1 MKKVLSLVLCLC
13 MVLSVLSV
21 VPIFDIDAGA
31 ALNASGGT
39 LNKATFILD
48 PGHGGSDPGAVSGSR
63 EEAADVLRLSLRV
76 GQLINSAGETAA
88 FTRVT
93 DKKVTLDE
101 RTDMANSGTFSY
113 FLSIHRNSG
122 GGVGI
127 ETYYHSNLSAT
138 STAAKLATSVN
149 NAMWNSG
156 VWTKNRGVKQYN
168 FHVCREA
175 NMPAILAE
183 VGFVD
188 SSVDNN
194 IFDKHFEAIAL
205 AIANGALAMVGKS
218 VSTTT
223 YRHALDYPTVDGS
236 VVNKEITASKTVYLR
251 GNGDMMRLKGWALHT
266 DGISAIRYKFD
277 NGSFINLPTYERD
290 DISAIA
296 GFSDHSNNAFDSE
309 ISYAGLSAGSHT
321 ITVQGLTKKN
331 TTYTIATVALTVKE
345 MTYRHALDYPN
356 IDGSVV
362 NSVLTTTTT
371 VTKTG
376 GEDKMRLRGWALHTD
391 GISEI
396 RYRFDEGSFVV
407 LPTYLRDDIA
417 AIPGYDDYT
426 NCGYDTYISYADL
439 SEGEH
444 TLTIQGLTG
453 INMTYTIATVKLIVV
468 DETPSFMLVDDSDYT
483 LNDKFVTV
491 RQTATTAAA
500 INAQFQCNV
509 SLFDNADNAIGE
521 DGIVGTGCVVKQ
533 FNSLGELLNSVTLVV
548 VGDVDGDSI
557 ITASDAICQRMML
570 TESSAF
576 GEAFK
581 EAADLNGDTTIN
593 SADYIEMKILCKK

>member
-1 MKKVLSLVLCLC
+1 MRRVLGLLLSLCLVLT
-13 MVLSVLSV
+13 VFAVI
-21 VPIFDIDAGA
+21 PFTTIYANA
-31 ALNASGGT
+31 ALNSSGGT

-76 GQLINSAGETAA
+76 GQLIASAGETAA

-101 RTDMANSGTFSY
+101 RTNMANAGTFSY

-127 ETYYHSNLSAT
+127 ETYYHSNLSAS
-138 STAAKLATSVN
+138 STAAKLATNVQN
-149 NAMWNSG
+149 QMWNSG

-175 NMPAILAE
+175 DMPAILAE

-188 SSVDNN
+188 SSVDNK
-194 IFDKHFEAIAL
+194 IFDEHFETIAL
-205 AIANGALAMVGKS
+205 SIANGALAMVGKS

-236 VVNKEITASKTVYLR
+236 VTNKAITASQTVYLR

-277 NGSFINLPTYERD
+277 NGSFTNLPTYVRD
-290 DISAIA
+290 DISAIP
-296 GFSDHSNNAFDSE
+296 GYSDYSNNAFDTQ
-309 ISYAGLSAGSHT
+309 ITYAGLSEGSHT
-321 ITVQGLTKKN
+321 ITIQGLTKKS
-331 TTYTIATVALTVKE
+331 TTYTIATINLTVKT

-356 IDGSVV
+356 IGGSVI
-362 NSVLTTTTT
+362 NQPLSTTTT
-371 VTKTG
+371 VIKTG
-376 GEDKMRLRGWALHTD
+376 GEDTMRLRGWALHTD
-391 GISEI
+391 GISAI
-396 RYRFDEGSFVV
+396 RYSFDGGDYIV

-417 AIPGYDDYT
+417 AIPGYDDYS
-426 NCGYDTYISYADL
+426 NCGYDTYISYGHLDA
-439 SEGEH
+439 GEH

-453 INMTYTIATVKLIVV
+453 INMTYTIATVKVIVV
-468 DETPSFMLVDDSDYT
+468 DESFALVDDSDYK

-491 RQTATTAAA
+491 NKIASTASA
-500 INAQFQCNV
+500 INGQFKCNV
-509 SLFDNADNAIGE
+509 FVFDVNGNELGTDEVA
-521 DGIVGTGCVVKQ
+521 GTGCVVKQ
-533 FNSLGELLNSVTLVV
+533 LNSAGEAINSAILVV
-548 VGDVDGDSI
+548 KGDVDGDGI
-557 ITASDAICQRMML
+557 VTAADAICQRMML
-570 TESSAF
+570 TESTSL
-576 GEAFK
+576 GEAFA
-581 EAADLNGDTTIN
+581 EAADINGDMTRN
-593 SADYIEMKILCKK
+593 SSDYIEMKILCKK

>member
-1 MKKVLSLVLCLC
+1 MRRVLGLLLSLCLVLT
-13 MVLSVLSV
+13 VFAVI
-21 VPIFDIDAGA
+21 PFTTIYANA
-31 ALNASGGT
+31 ALNSSGGT

-76 GQLINSAGETAA
+76 GQLIASAGETAA

-101 RTDMANSGTFSY
+101 RTNMANAGTFSY

-127 ETYYHSNLSAT
+127 ETYYHSNLSAS
-138 STAAKLATSVN
+138 STAAKLATNVQN
-149 NAMWNSG
+149 QMWNSG

-175 NMPAILAE
+175 DMPAILAE

-194 IFDKHFEAIAL
+194 IFDEHFETIAL
-205 AIANGALAMVGKS
+205 SIANGALAMVGKS

-236 VVNKEITASKTVYLR
+236 VTNKAITASQTVYLR

-277 NGSFINLPTYERD
+277 NGSFTNLPTYVRD
-290 DISAIA
+290 DISAIP
-296 GFSDHSNNAFDSE
+296 GYSDYSNNAFDTQ
-309 ISYAGLSAGSHT
+309 ITYAGLSEGSHT
-321 ITVQGLTKKN
+321 ITIQGLTKKN
-331 TTYTIATVALTVKE
+331 TTYTIATINLTVKT

-356 IDGSVV
+356 IGGSVI
-362 NSVLTTTTT
+362 NQPLSTTTT
-371 VTKTG
+371 VIKTG
-376 GEDKMRLRGWALHTD
+376 GEDTMRLRGWALHTD
-391 GISEI
+391 GISAI
-396 RYRFDEGSFVV
+396 RYSFDGGDYIV

-417 AIPGYDDYT
+417 AIPGYDDYS
-426 NCGYDTYISYADL
+426 NCGYDTYISYGHLDA
-439 SEGEH
+439 GEH

-453 INMTYTIATVKLIVV
+453 INMTYTIATVKVIVV
-468 DETPSFMLVDDSDYT
+468 DESFALVDDSDYK

-491 RQTATTAAA
+491 NKIASTASA
-500 INAQFQCNV
+500 INGQFKCNV
-509 SLFDNADNAIGE
+509 FVFDVNGNELGTDEVA
-521 DGIVGTGCVVKQ
+521 GTGCVVKQ
-533 FNSLGELLNSVTLVV
+533 LNSAGEAINSAILVV
-548 VGDVDGDSI
+548 KGDVDGDGI
-557 ITASDAICQRMML
+557 VTAADAICQRMML
-570 TESSAF
+570 TESTSL
-576 GEAFK
+576 GEAFA
-581 EAADLNGDTTIN
+581 EAADINGDMTRN
-593 SADYIEMKILCKK
+593 SSDYIEMKILCKK

>member
-1 MKKVLSLVLCLC
+1 MKKVLGIVLSLC
-13 MVLSVLSV
+13 MIVALFTAI
-21 VPIFDIDAGA
+21 PYTGYETKA
-31 ALNASGGT
+31 ALNSSGGT

-93 DKKVTLDE
+93 DIKVTLDA
-101 RTDMANSGTFSY
+101 RTDMANAGTFSY
-113 FLSIHRNSG
+113 FVSIHRNSG

-127 ETYYHSNLSAT
+127 ETYYHSNLSAS
-138 STAAKLATSVN
+138 STAGKLATSVQ

-188 SSVDNN
+188 SSVDNK
-194 IFDKHFEAIAL
+194 IFDDHFETIAL
-205 AIANGALAMVGKS
+205 SIANGSLAMVNKS
-218 VSTTT
+218 VSTTN

-236 VVNKEITASKTVYLR
+236 VTNKAITASQTVYLR

-277 NGSFINLPTYERD
+277 NGSFTNLKTYVRD
-290 DISAIA
+290 DISSIP
-296 GFSDHSNNAFDSE
+296 GYSDYSNNAFDE
-309 ISYAGLSAGSHT
+309 QISYAALSEGSHT
-321 ITVQGLTKKN
+321 ITIQGLTKKN
-331 TTYTIATVALTVKE
+331 TTYTIATINLTVKT

-356 IDGSVV
+356 ISGSVV
-362 NSVLTTTTT
+362 NSTLSTTTT

-376 GEDKMRLRGWALHTD
+376 GEDTMRLRGWALHTD
-391 GISEI
+391 GVSAI
-396 RYRFDEGSFVV
+396 RYSFDGGEYIT

-417 AIPGYDDYT
+417 AIPGYDDYS

-439 SEGEH
+439 DAGEH
-444 TLTIQGLTG
+444 TLTIQGISG
-453 INMTYTIATVKLIVV
+453 INIAYTIATVKVIVV
-468 DETPSFMLVDDSDYT
+468 DESFVLIDDSEYK
-483 LNDKFVTV
+483 LNEKFVTIAEAAS
-491 RQTATTAAA
+491 TAFA
-500 INAQFQCNV
+500 INEQFKCNV
-509 SLFDNADNAIGE
+509 SVFDTKGNIIADSGVA
-521 DGIVGTGCVVKQ
+521 GTGCVVKQ
-533 FNSLGELLNSVTLVV
+533 LNGAGQVINSVVLVV
-548 VGDVDGDSI
+548 IGDIDGDGA
-557 ITASDAICQRMML
+557 ITATDAISQRQML
-570 TESSAF
+570 TQSASF
-576 GEAFK
+576 DEAYL
-581 EAADLNGDTTIN
+581 EAADLDNDGIIN

>member
-1 MKKVLSLVLCLC
+1 MRRVLGLLLSLCLVLT
-13 MVLSVLSV
+13 VFAVI
-21 VPIFDIDAGA
+21 PFTTIYANA
-31 ALNASGGT
+31 ALDSSGGT

-76 GQLINSAGETAA
+76 GQLIASAGETAA

-101 RTDMANSGTFSY
+101 RTNMANAGTFSY

-127 ETYYHSNLSAT
+127 ETYYHSDLSAS
-138 STAAKLATSVN
+138 STAAKLATNVQN
-149 NAMWNSG
+149 QMWNSG

-175 NMPAILAE
+175 DMPAILAE

-188 SSVDNN
+188 SSVDNT
-194 IFDKHFEAIAL
+194 IFDEHFETIAL
-205 AIANGALAMVGKS
+205 SIANGALAMVGKS

-236 VVNKEITASKTVYLR
+236 VTNKAITASQTVYLR

-277 NGSFINLPTYERD
+277 NGSFTNLPTYVRD
-290 DISAIA
+290 DISAIP
-296 GFSDHSNNAFDSE
+296 GYSDYSNNAFDTQ
-309 ISYAGLSAGSHT
+309 ITYAGLSEGSHT
-321 ITVQGLTKKN
+321 ITIQGLTKKN
-331 TTYTIATVALTVKE
+331 TTYTIATINLTVKT

-356 IDGSVV
+356 IGGSVI
-362 NSVLTTTTT
+362 NQPLSTTTT
-371 VTKTG
+371 VIKTG
-376 GEDKMRLRGWALHTD
+376 GEDTMRLRGWALHTD
-391 GISEI
+391 GISAI
-396 RYRFDEGSFVV
+396 RYSFDGGDYIV

-417 AIPGYDDYT
+417 AIPGYDDYS
-426 NCGYDTYISYADL
+426 NCGYDTYISYGHLDA
-439 SEGEH
+439 GEH

-453 INMTYTIATVKLIVV
+453 INMTYTIATVKVIVV
-468 DETPSFMLVDDSDYT
+468 DESFALVDDSDYK

-491 RQTATTAAA
+491 NKIASTASA
-500 INAQFQCNV
+500 INGQFKCNV
-509 SLFDNADNAIGE
+509 FVFDVNGNELGTDEVA
-521 DGIVGTGCVVKQ
+521 GTGCVVKQ
-533 FNSLGELLNSVTLVV
+533 FNSAGEAINSAILVV
-548 VGDVDGDSI
+548 KGDVDGDGI
-557 ITASDAICQRMML
+557 VTAADAICQRMML
-570 TESSAF
+570 TESTSL
-576 GEAFK
+576 GEAFA
-581 EAADLNGDTTIN
+581 EAADINGDMTRN
-593 SADYIEMKILCKK
+593 SSDYIEMKILCKK